1 MLNLLFTKKSAIDES
16 TRQWIFDTFAWAIEH
31 FNVQVFQDETKLVL
45 PTNEFYSG
53 RVGSVTEMA
62 QNIFSHTVEY
72 AGMQNWPLMLVEP
85 QALKPTEFP
94 LLVIKH
100 ALRGNNSSIEFSDDN
115 QQPILF
121 TFNPNQINQPQDMIA
136 SYVQQLATIL
146 VMQQKVLPPG
156 GKDFLPQAIDVLSC
170 VMGFGVIFAN
180 TAYQFKGGCGS
191 CFNPRANRQA
201 SISENDTVYV
211 LALFCLLKYQNPK
224 NVKRHLKGHLR
235 KIFSHAYNELASMN
249 QKSELPLSLIMSK

>member
-1 MLNLLFTKKSAIDES
+1 MFNLLFTKKSAIDES
-16 TRQWIFDTFAWAIEH
+16 TRQWIFDTFSWAVEH
-31 FNVQVFQDETKLVL
+31 FNIQVFQNETKLVL

-72 AGMQNWPLMLVEP
+72 AGMQNWPLKLVTQ
-85 QALKPTEFP
+85 QALKPIEFP
-94 LLVIKH
+94 LLTIKH
-100 ALRGNNSSIEFSDDN
+100 GLRGKDSSIKLSDDN
-115 QQPILF
+115 QQQIEF

-156 GKDFLPQAIDVLSC
+156 GKDFLPQAIDLLSC
-170 VMGFGVIFAN
+170 VMGFGVVFAN

-201 SISENDTVYV
+201 SISENDTVYI
-211 LALFCLLKYQNPK
+211 LALFCLLKSQKPK
-224 NVKRHLKGHLR
+224 SVKRHLKGHLQ
-235 KIFSHAYNELASMN
+235 KTFTHAYNELVLLN
-249 QKSELPLSLIMSK
+249 KKSEMPLSLMITK